1 MVTTAARELPQANEP
16 EHIARALRLAD
27 VFAGRAAAHD
37 RDASFPFENFADLS
51 REGLLALTV
60 PAALGGSGAGARDA
74 TRVLGI
80 IGKADPSTALVLS
93 MHYIQHLVMA
103 RSTRW
108 PARLSRKL
116 AKETVEE
123 QILSLHEE
131 KRDLVDGVLSGTD
144 AASRLST
151 Q

>member
-80 IGKADPSTALVLS
+80 IGIGCVGLFANF
-93 MHYIQHLVMA
+93 
-103 RSTRW
+103 
-108 PARLSRKL
+108 
-116 AKETVEE
+116 
-123 QILSLHEE
+123 
-131 KRDLVDGVLSGTD
+131 KRMGWL
-144 AASRLST
+144 
-151 Q
+151 